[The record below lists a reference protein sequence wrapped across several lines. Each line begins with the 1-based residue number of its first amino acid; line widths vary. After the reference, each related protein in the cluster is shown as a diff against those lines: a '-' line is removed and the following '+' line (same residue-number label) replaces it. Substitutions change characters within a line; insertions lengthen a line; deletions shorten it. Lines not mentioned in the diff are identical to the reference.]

1 VNNALKHSGAGRIQI
16 RLAVRSPR
24 IVLMVE
30 DDGCGFSGPDG
41 DDMGMGMR
49 VMKYRAEMIGATL
62 EVGPAPRRG
71 LRITCSLWKAL

>member
-1 VNNALKHSGAGRIQI
+1 
-16 RLAVRSPR
+16 
-24 IVLMVE
+24 
-30 DDGCGFSGPDG
+30 
-41 DDMGMGMR
+41 MGMGMR